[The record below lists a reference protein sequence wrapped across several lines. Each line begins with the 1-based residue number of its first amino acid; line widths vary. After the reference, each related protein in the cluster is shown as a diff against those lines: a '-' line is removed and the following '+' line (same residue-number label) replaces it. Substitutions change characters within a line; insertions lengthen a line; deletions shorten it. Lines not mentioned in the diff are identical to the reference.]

1 MRSNIAVIDIGK
13 TNAKLALVSV
23 DQLEEIAVITRPN
36 TVLPGPPW
44 THFDI
49 DGHWQFLKAG
59 LREFHAK
66 YGIEAITTTTHGAC
80 CALLDAEGA
89 LVAPIL
95 DYEHT
100 GPDTLAS
107 DYDQLRP
114 AFENTGSPRLP
125 MGLNLGA
132 QLHWMF
138 ATDPSLKARV
148 AQIVT
153 YPQFWGHML
162 TGNGAVDVTS
172 LGCHTDLWNPLKSA
186 FSDLPKTLGIE
197 TLFAPVRKP
206 SDMLGYILPEIA
218 QETGLPET
226 TPVYCGIHDSN
237 ASLYA
242 KLADTPAPF
251 SVVSTGTWVIT
262 MAVGGSKPTL
272 DSARDTLINVNAFGD
287 PVPSA
292 RFMGGREH
300 DILISGQYAEPTDQ
314 DIKSVLADGVMLM
327 PSVVQDSGPFQGQAL
342 KWIGDEPALGTG
354 RRTVA
359 VALYLA
365 LMIDQ
370 QLSMLGH
377 QGAIHVEGPFTQN
390 AILLQALA
398 IFRKCPIIRSNNATG
413 TSIGAA
419 LLVHHR
425 EQRDHQLIEI
435 SAPWQKALEAYAAK
449 WRSCVCGARRGV
461 KTIRV

>member
-1 MRSNIAVIDIGK
+1 MRSHIAVIDIGK
-13 TNAKLALVSV
+13 TNAKLALVTA
-23 DQLEEIAVITRPN
+23 DQLEEITVIARPN
-36 TVLPGPPW
+36 TVLRSPPW
-44 THFDI
+44 PHFDI

-66 YGIEAITTTTHGAC
+66 YGIVAITTTTHGAC
-80 CALLDAEGA
+80 CALLDADGA
-89 LVAPIL
+89 LAAPVL
-95 DYEHT
+95 DYEHA
-100 GPDTLAS
+100 GPDALAS
-107 DYDQLRP
+107 EYDELRP
-114 AFENTGSPRLP
+114 AFEQTGSPRLP

-138 ATDPSLKARV
+138 ATDPSLKART

-162 TGNGAVDVTS
+162 TGKGAVDVTS
-172 LGCHTDLWNPLKSA
+172 LGCHTDLWNPHMRT
-186 FSDLPKTLGIE
+186 FSDLPRTLGIE
-197 TLFAPVRKP
+197 ALFAPVRKP
-206 SDMLGYILPEIA
+206 SDMLGRLLPEIA
-218 QETGLPET
+218 RETGLPES

-237 ASLYA
+237 ASLYD
-242 KLADTPAPF
+242 KLVQTKAPF

-262 MAVGGSKPTL
+262 MAVGSSMPTL
-272 DSARDTLINVNAFGD
+272 DPARDTLINVNAFGD

-300 DILISGQYAEPTDQ
+300 DILISGQFSEPTEADV
-314 DIKSVLADGVMLM
+314 KSVLADGVMLL
-327 PSVVQDSGPFQGQAL
+327 PSAVQGSGPFQGQEH
-342 KWIGDEPALGTG
+342 KWIGYEPALGTG

-377 QGAIHVEGPFTQN
+377 QGEVHVEGPFTQD
-390 AILLQALA
+390 ATLLQALA
-398 IFRKCPIIRSNNATG
+398 VFRKCPIIRSDNTTG

-419 LLVHHR
+419 LLVQPQDQKDHHQV
-425 EQRDHQLIEI
+425 EM
-435 SAPWQKALEAYAAK
+435 SAPWHSAAESYAAK
-449 WRSCVCGARRGV
+449 WRTLSMASILSL
-461 KTIRV
+461 TN